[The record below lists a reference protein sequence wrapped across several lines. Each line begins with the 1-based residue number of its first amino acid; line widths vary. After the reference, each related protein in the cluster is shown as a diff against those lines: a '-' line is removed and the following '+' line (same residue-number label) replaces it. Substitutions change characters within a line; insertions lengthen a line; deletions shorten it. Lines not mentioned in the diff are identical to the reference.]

1 MRELSQPVPVGAIDH
16 GVLRGALA
24 EVVSAGDREVVLHDL
39 YDEHGAAVYEDTAAA
54 DTSEIREL
62 VRLVRRTT
70 GPILELAAGSGR
82 LTLPLLRLRREVTA
96 VELSPAMA
104 RLLQQKVADLS
115 AGDLRIVV
123 ADMGELDLTG
133 SYGAVVLG
141 SASVSLLDAAGRA
154 RLLSTVAEHLSDSG
168 AFFLSVLEV
177 GADHRDG
184 VTPLDGHA
192 DLEGRSGASYRVHY
206 FWQPGEDRRHV
217 GVYER
222 DRAGPRHVYT
232 SAPAI
237 IDVPRL
243 LTEIEQAGLRVVD
256 RHPVAGAW
264 SGFEE
269 YFLELTKAPRP

>member
-1 MRELSQPVPVGAIDH
+1 MPVSGLDH
-16 GVLRGALA
+16 GALRGALA
-24 EVVSAGDREVVLHDL
+24 GIVSASDHEVVLHDL
-39 YDEHGAAVYEDTAAA
+39 YDEHGAVVYEDTAAA

-96 VELSPAMA
+96 VELSPAVA
-104 RLLQQKVADLS
+104 RLLTAKVADLPGAT
-115 AGDLRIVV
+115 AGNLRVVV
-123 ADMGELDLTG
+123 ADMGALELPG

-154 RLLSTVAEHLSDSG
+154 RLLSTVADHLADSG
-168 AFFLSVLEV
+168 VFFLSVLEI
-177 GADHRDG
+177 GRDHRDG
-184 VTPLDGHA
+184 GIPLDGHV
-192 DLEGRSGASYRVHY
+192 DLVGRSGTSYRVHY

-217 GVYER
+217 GVYAR
-222 DRAGPRHVYT
+222 DPDGIRHVCT

-243 LTEIEQAGLRVVD
+243 RTEIERAGLRIVD
-256 RHPVAGAW
+256 RHPVAGSW
-264 SGFEE
+264 PGFEE
-269 YFLELTKAPRP
+269 YFLEVTKAPVP